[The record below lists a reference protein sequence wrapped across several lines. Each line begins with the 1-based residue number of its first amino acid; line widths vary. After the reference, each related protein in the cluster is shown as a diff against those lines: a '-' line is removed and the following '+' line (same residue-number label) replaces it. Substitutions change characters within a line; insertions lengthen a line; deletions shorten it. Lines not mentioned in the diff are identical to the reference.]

1 MPIDGAG
8 QDIQID
14 VNQVSQELR
23 IRPEIY
29 TRILSSF
36 VETLRLKMNLLNQ
49 ALSDKDFEGMRKILH
64 EIKGTAGNLRLK
76 NISSVQ
82 EILHTAVKAQESYDK
97 LMEYTCQLKTES
109 DKLYEYVQQMTKV

>member
-1 MPIDGAG
+1 MTNTH

-36 VETLRLKMNLLNQ
+36 AETMRLKMDLLNE
-49 ALSDKDFEGMRKILH
+49 ALSAKDFESMRKILH

-82 EILHTAVKAQESYDK
+82 EILHAAVKAQESYDK
-97 LMEYTCQLKTES
+97 LLQYTAELKAEA
-109 DKLYEYVQQMTKV
+109 DKLYKYVQQLPKP